1 MNGTV
6 DVIVPERLIGL
17 ASGTDLVGILLVSA
31 LVSFIYYLIFFNP
44 D

>member
-17 ASGTDLVGILLVSA
+17 ASGTGLVGILLVLA